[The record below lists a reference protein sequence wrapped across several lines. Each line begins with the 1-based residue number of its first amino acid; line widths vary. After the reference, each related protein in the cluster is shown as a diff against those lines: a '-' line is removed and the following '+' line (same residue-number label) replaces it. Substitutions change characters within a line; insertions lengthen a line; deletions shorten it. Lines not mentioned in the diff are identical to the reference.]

1 MTHSWKVNVQ
11 LMRESTCLYVSVLNI
26 ESSYLTSIHFKTSI
40 QWRRERQ
47 KKAFF
52 LHCWCWSIS
61 HFKYFAFTPGLNSL
75 ACSLQAVFGFQ
86 SFKSAIDGWVTGR
99 FWTTSFFSRG
109 WWTFVRGSLKIHTGE
124 EPSDQWLS
132 FLENVSHGISP
143 LNVSLSSSESKYGSY
158 YCSHIILLCYLLH
171 TNSLKGTKEE
181 GERGRRRW
189 EVLSRKLFWSKG
201 HKKGQRSTA
210 NGILTLL
217 QRCVCAY
224 DRVCECFGVSLY
236 PNTPPRE
243 AVGNAGGLEGGLGL
257 FWNSSTA
264 WRGGDLTFT
273 QGGCTT

>member
-86 SFKSAIDGWVTGR
+86 SLKSAVDGWVTGR

-109 WWTFVRGSLKIHTGE
+109 WWTFVHTGE

-189 EVLSRKLFWSKG
+189 EVLSRKIFWSKG

-217 QRCVCAY
+217 QRCVCVRMTAC
-224 DRVCECFGVSLY
+224 VKVLGCHCTL
-236 PNTPPRE
+236 TPLLVRQWE
-243 AVGNAGGLEGGLGL
+243 MLAV
-257 FWNSSTA
+257 
-264 WRGGDLTFT
+264 WRGG
-273 QGGCTT
+273 